1 MPHFNHSL
9 QCSWP
14 ATEKPQGSCFMERRL
29 VQHKRPFKEVKEV
42 KDKEAKDACV
52 LIVRESKKV
61 GLVG

>member
-1 MPHFNHSL
+1 
-9 QCSWP
+9 
-14 ATEKPQGSCFMERRL
+14 MERRL